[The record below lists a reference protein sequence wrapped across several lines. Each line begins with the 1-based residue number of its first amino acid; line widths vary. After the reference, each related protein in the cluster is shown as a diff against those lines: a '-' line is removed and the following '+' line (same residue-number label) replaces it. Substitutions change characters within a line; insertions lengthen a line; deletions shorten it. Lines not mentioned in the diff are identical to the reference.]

1 MHGLMRRG
9 WRLSHGV
16 ASEAL
21 SDERDSQRIGH
32 AYGPQRQ
39 SFTLQFH
46 DTLARRPQSFPS
58 ECIADVLLRDM
69 MRIAGYHGSGDP
81 SHGQSVLDELR
92 SRQEEFGIVSPESC
106 KVLFPQH
113 ALRSLSSSRMFPRPL
128 PREVTW

>member
-39 SFTLQFH
+39 SFTLLFPVKLLFPPWLLPLQ
-46 DTLARRPQSFPS
+46 DTTQRSFKLS
-58 ECIADVLLRDM
+58 NKT
-69 MRIAGYHGSGDP
+69 
-81 SHGQSVLDELR
+81 
-92 SRQEEFGIVSPESC
+92 IVSQSSACLLMTAYPLDLFFGHATQK
-106 KVLFPQH
+106 KVSPIPDHFKQGLDLHQIV
-113 ALRSLSSSRMFPRPL
+113 ASA
-128 PREVTW
+128 